1 MRLGSVNFG
10 SHDDSKKSSILFLNP
25 GSKNTELKNFLQSN
39 QPSQQLGFL
48 PNILNGNIVG
58 DSSANFID
66 TNSFS
71 ATEKSV
77 S

>member
-10 SHDDSKKSSILFLNP
+10 SHDDSKKRSILFLNP

-48 PNILNGNIVG
+48 PNIHNGNIVG
-58 DSSANFID
+58 DSSAAFIEEK
-66 TNSFS
+66 SLS
-71 ATEKSV
+71 ALEKSV